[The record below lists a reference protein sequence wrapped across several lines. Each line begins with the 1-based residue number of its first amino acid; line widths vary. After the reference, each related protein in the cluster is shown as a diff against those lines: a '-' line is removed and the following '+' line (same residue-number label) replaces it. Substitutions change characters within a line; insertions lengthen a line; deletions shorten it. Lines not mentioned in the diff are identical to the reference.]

1 MVKKQDSPISKPQ
14 NVKPGNIKIVTTIEA
29 LKGIGAL
36 TQGLEALTEK
46 EQRRYTALKALL
58 EHTAGASVGIL
69 PADVILFLD
78 TLLQRCGGI
87 VQEFTD
93 LVISIIDM
101 IHDADKTRTDT
112 HCSTLPLFINT
123 ICGMYG
129 MTPDVYNYIR
139 LNVVPITT
147 KILTTYVKN
156 SPPTRVENVYI
167 YFARVVATYLHN
179 TITAGAAPGA
189 DATAVAAAA
198 VATADAHAGDTA
210 AGGNPLV
217 IALTQANAVLY
228 LRAVHVSN
236 NSITISLIRDNT
248 GISTD
253 LLNILTN
260 AGVTVIDEITGAVLL
275 DSVSTPKS
283 PTFDR
288 DLQAWIA
295 ANHNHTVTNILVPG
309 NVTVGFSYAPL
320 QSAYGVS
327 VEYPVGTTKN
337 FWWYPNIVPPGTGY
351 PHVNCS
357 NAPVQFTV
365 TRGTSPMPPNDTKN
379 CAIRLGQSMGGYL
392 AFNAR
397 FLATTPAAVSYQ
409 NVPTDLTPEQLV
421 LNKAMG
427 DCSYILFNRGG
438 SLRNVTTS
446 DIISALRLTEEGF
459 QVIIGVNDS
468 QQVFYTTID
477 FTARLVTKHLQR
489 GIVNVFTSAN
499 IIGISLKK
507 KVTNNRT
514 LPIQGVVT
522 RSNRFN
528 TTTMTRS
535 KTSILTH
542 SKFKKIV
549 DAFGFH
555 GGQIKP
561 VANPFEDDN
570 YQKNP
575 INWFNESV
583 YHLVGI
589 PEFRDYRLS
598 TYEEGNSQH
607 KNRVINSEE
616 MFMLLSIFKTIISNF
631 GKELEKFKND
641 KIIYLVKDGTVNYW
655 YHIGTVILNYLEAIF
670 AIMIS
675 EDTIKAIKIEF
686 EEKDYSQ
693 CVKNMNLYM
702 LMFPFIYD
710 EIQNRW
716 YFNYIYPFSIY
727 LSEYVQQSITKFQPE
742 SPDTVL
748 SANIRTIKDFVSAIP
763 TITKP
768 EDNKETSFNTSLLL
782 TIRKKCQEND
792 IQNNTG
798 SLQKF
803 TSEND
808 IYRSQSNLKL
818 KDIGGDNVYS
828 FLKTLTVSISDEDF
842 DNIIYIISNN
852 NTDIEPLIQRYIE
865 YNNIP
870 YDKFIKKFID
880 FIIENNDG
888 IKTGIFSFINF
899 VLYFQNFDNIG
910 IVDITVLETIIQNL
924 LDGEYKNKSYYE
936 INDNIQ
942 TMCYYSNLNNFFYDK
957 PEIVEKIIKTRNDEG
972 FTNID
977 QLSILEQNISILCS
991 MYNFSLSYAESKFYD
1006 NLSTESVDFISKF
1019 ETVDKY
1025 VEFEMGKLQEYINE
1039 EVKSYLNIDELLKPN
1054 IELTP
1059 GVMADVEAEIK
1070 KALGDE
1076 TPKVKNSLPYVN
1088 RQLVAPASGGNNNPK
1103 SKHNAKYRK
1112 KYKKFVSKYI
1122 IKKKKKQNKN
1132 KNKSTTSTNTMN
1144 KTKKNKRL
1152 TKSKNGSKSKRN
1164 RKTLKNKKRK
1174 SKSKS
1179 SNNKSKHNKKANTNY
1194 YNLYKHNKT
1203 LKH

>member
-1 MVKKQDSPISKPQ
+1 MGKSKPVTSTPVTSTPKSNIFKPFFRPEIVTTLEVLKVIEAVTQQEQKRYKILEALLKHTPRAGGDILPQ
-14 NVKPGNIKIVTTIEA
+14 NVIN
-29 LKGIGAL
+29 
-36 TQGLEALTEK
+36 
-46 EQRRYTALKALL
+46 Y
-58 EHTAGASVGIL
+58 
-69 PADVILFLD
+69 LD
-78 TLLQRCGGI
+78 TLWYACGGN
-87 VQEFTD
+87 VRQFKN
-93 LVISIIDM
+93 LVISIIDI
-101 IHDADKTRTDT
+101 IHDADKSRTHT
-112 HCSTLPLFINT
+112 PCSTLQLFIT
-123 ICGMYG
+123 TVCGIYVMH
-129 MTPDVYNYIR
+129 PDVYDYIR
-139 LNVVPITT
+139 KNVVPITT
-147 KILTTYVKN
+147 KVLTMYVKS
-156 SPPTRVENVYI
+156 SPPTKVDNVYI
-167 YFARVVATYLHN
+167 YFARVVATYLRD
-179 TITAGAAPGA
+179 TIAAGRAAAAAPA
-189 DATAVAAAA
+189 AVAAAA
-198 VATADAHAGDTA
+198 VATAAAHAGDTA

-228 LRAVHVSN
+228 LQTVRLTDG
-236 NSITISLIRDNT
+236 SITINLIRDNT
-248 GISTD
+248 GISKTV
-253 LLNILTN
+253 LTALRT
-260 AGVTVIDEITGAVLL
+260 AGVSFIDEVTGSVLL

-283 PTFDR
+283 PTFDI

-295 ANHNHTVTNILVPG
+295 ANPTHTVANILVPG
-309 NVTVGFSYAPL
+309 NVTVGFSYDPR

-357 NAPVQFTV
+357 NVPLVFNV
-365 TRGTSPMPPNDTKN
+365 TRGTSPLPPNDTKN
-379 CAIRLGQSMGGYL
+379 CAIKLAESLGGYG
-392 AFNAR
+392 AFNAE
-397 FLATTPAAVSYQ
+397 LAATTPEDVSYI

-421 LNKAMG
+421 LYKAMG
-427 DCSYILFNRGG
+427 DCSYVLFNSGG

-459 QVIIGVNDS
+459 QVIIGLNDG

-477 FTARLVTKHLQR
+477 FNTEFVDKELEKIIAD
-489 GIVNVFTSAN
+489 IFTSG
-499 IIGISLKK
+499 IITGISAKK
-507 KVTNNRT
+507 KVTDNTT
-514 LPIQGVVT
+514 LRIQGPVT
-522 RSNRFN
+522 RSTTLN
-528 TTTMTRS
+528 TGTMTRS
-535 KTSILTH
+535 KSALLTRLQIN
-542 SKFKKIV
+542 KIV
-549 DAFGFH
+549 NAFGLGIR
-555 GGQIKP
+555 GGQIQP
-561 VANPFEDDN
+561 VENPFDNNDN
-570 YQKNP
+570 YFSNTLLYLAQ
-575 INWFNESV
+575 
-583 YHLVGI
+583 L
-589 PEFRDYRLS
+589 PEFCNFKFS
-598 TYEEGNSQH
+598 TYQEDQH
-607 KNRVINSEE
+607 EKRVINSESEE
-616 MFMLLSIFKTIISNF
+616 MFMLLSNFKTIISNF
-631 GKELEKFKND
+631 GKKLEKFKND
-641 KIIYLVKDGTVNYW
+641 KTVYLVKDGTVNYW
-655 YHIGTVILNYLEAIF
+655 YHIGTVIVNYLEAIF
-670 AIMIS
+670 AIMSSNEVI
-675 EDTIKAIKIEF
+675 ETIKVEF
-686 EEKDYSQ
+686 EGKDYSQ
-693 CVKNMNLYM
+693 CVKNMNLYI
-702 LMFPFIYD
+702 LMFPLIYD
-710 EIQNRW
+710 EIQNKW

-742 SPDTVL
+742 SPDTIL
-748 SANIRTIKDFVSAIP
+748 SANIRTIKEFVSAIP
-763 TITKP
+763 TITKS

-852 NTDIEPLIQRYIE
+852 NTDIEALIQRYVE

-870 YDKFIKKFID
+870 YEEFIKKFID

-910 IVDITVLETIIQNL
+910 IVDIAVLETIIQNL

-972 FTNID
+972 FTSID

-1059 GVMADVEAEIK
+1059 DVMAHVKAVIK
-1070 KALGDE
+1070 NALGVE
-1076 TPKVKNSLPYVN
+1076 TPTVKNSLHYNSLPYVN
-1088 RQLVAPASGGNNNPK
+1088 RELVSPVGAGGKNNRISNPK
-1103 SKHNAKYRK
+1103 QNTKYRK

-1122 IKKKKKQNKN
+1122 IKKKKNNKNNNKN
-1132 KNKSTTSTNTMN
+1132 KNNKKNNKN
-1144 KTKKNKRL
+1144 KTRKNKRL
-1152 TKSKNGSKSKRN
+1152 TKSTPNSKRN
-1164 RKTLKNKKRK
+1164 NKTLKNKKGK
-1174 SKSKS
+1174 SKS
-1179 SNNKSKHNKKANTNY
+1179 NHKSKHNKKTKTNY
-1194 YNLYKHNKT
+1194 YNYYKHNKT

>member
-1 MVKKQDSPISKPQ
+1 MVKKQPVTSTSSKPSIF
-14 NVKPGNIKIVTTIEA
+14 KPDNIKVLHTFDII
-29 LKGIGAL
+29 KSIQAL
-36 TQGLEALTEK
+36 TQQ
-46 EQRRYTALKALL
+46 EQKRYTILKALL
-58 EHTAGASVGIL
+58 EYTLGTGSDIL
-69 PADVILFLD
+69 PQNVLNFLN
-78 TLLQRCGGI
+78 TLWTGCGGN
-87 VQEFTD
+87 VKQFKN
-93 LVISIIDM
+93 LVISIIDI
-101 IHDADKTRTDT
+101 IHDADKSRTDT
-112 HCSTLPLFINT
+112 HCSTLPLFIT
-123 ICGMYG
+123 TVCGMYG
-129 MTPDVYNYIR
+129 MGKEVYDYIR
-139 LNVVPITT
+139 INVVPITT
-147 KILTTYVKN
+147 KVLTMYVES
-156 SPPTRVENVYI
+156 SPPTRVDNVYI
-167 YFARVVATYLHN
+167 YFARVVATYLRD
-179 TITAGAAPGA
+179 TIAAGAAPGA
-189 DATAVAAAA
+189 AAAAAA
-198 VATADAHAGDTA
+198 VALAGDAA

-217 IALTQANAVLY
+217 TALTQANAVLY
-228 LRAVHVSN
+228 LQTVHLTN
-236 NSITISLIRDNT
+236 GSITINLIRDNT
-248 GISTD
+248 GISKNVLKT
-253 LLNILTN
+253 LQE
-260 AGVTVIDEITGAVLL
+260 AGVIFIDEVTGSVLL
-275 DSVSTPKS
+275 DAVSTPKS
-283 PTFDR
+283 ANFDT
-288 DLQAWIA
+288 DLQTWVR
-295 ANHNHTVTNILVPG
+295 ANPSIIVTNTLVPG
-309 NVTVGFSYAPL
+309 NVTVNFTYFPN
-320 QSAYGVS
+320 QQDPEQEAYGVS

-337 FWWYPNIVPPGTGY
+337 FFWYPNLVPPGTGY

-365 TRGTSPMPPNDTKN
+365 TRGTSPLPPNDTKN
-379 CAIRLGQSMGGYL
+379 CAIKIAQIMVGGYRE
-392 AFNAR
+392 FNTA
-397 FLATTPAAVSYQ
+397 LNAANPATMSYQ

-438 SLRNVTTS
+438 SLREVTTS

-459 QVIIGVNDS
+459 QVIIGVNDG
-468 QQVFYTTID
+468 QQVFYTTIN
-477 FTARLVTKHLQR
+477 FNTQV
-489 GIVNVFTSAN
+489 VNKELEKSIANIFTSSN
-499 IIGISLKK
+499 IIGVGVKK

-514 LPIQGVVT
+514 LRIQGPVT
-522 RSNRFN
+522 RSNIFN
-528 TTTMTRS
+528 TATMTRS
-535 KTSILTH
+535 KTAFLTA

-583 YHLVGI
+583 YHLAQL
-589 PEFRDYRLS
+589 PEFCNFKFS
-598 TYEEGNSQH
+598 TYQEDQH
-607 KNRVINSEE
+607 EKRVINSESEE
-616 MFMLLSIFKTIISNF
+616 MFMLLSNFKTIISNF
-631 GKELEKFKND
+631 GKKLEKFKND
-641 KIIYLVKDGTVNYW
+641 KTIYLVKDGTVNYW
-655 YHIGTVILNYLEAIF
+655 YHIGTVIVNYLEAIF
-670 AIMIS
+670 AIMSSNEVI
-675 EDTIKAIKIEF
+675 ETIKVEF
-686 EEKDYSQ
+686 EGKDYSQ

-702 LMFPFIYD
+702 LMFPLIYD

-742 SPDTVL
+742 SPDTIL
-748 SANIRTIKDFVSAIP
+748 STNIRTIKEFVSAIP

-852 NTDIEPLIQRYIE
+852 NTDIEALIQRYVE

-870 YDKFIKKFID
+870 YEEFIKKFID

-910 IVDITVLETIIQNL
+910 IVDIAVLETIIQNL

-1076 TPKVKNSLPYVN
+1076 IPKVKNSLPYVN
-1088 RQLVAPASGGNNNPK
+1088 RQLVAPVYGGKNNHK

-1144 KTKKNKRL
+1144 KTKKNKKIAKN
-1152 TKSKNGSKSKRN
+1152 KSKYAK
-1164 RKTLKNKKRK
+1164 KTLKNKKRK